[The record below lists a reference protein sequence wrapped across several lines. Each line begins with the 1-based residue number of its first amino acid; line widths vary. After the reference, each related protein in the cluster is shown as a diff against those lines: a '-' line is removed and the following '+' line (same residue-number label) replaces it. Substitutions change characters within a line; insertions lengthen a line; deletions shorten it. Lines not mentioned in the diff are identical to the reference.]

1 MKRSGCTSRIF
12 SCVQK
17 SRYLQQTQSLDV
29 IWLFCCIILFQNK
42 SFGNTGGQMNK
53 PAEKYQ
59 DADDARNVAI
69 LRERLTAE
77 VEGLRESLA
86 VWIEENT
93 QRAIDAAISIAMLET
108 AFDRYIEL
116 LGENDAF
123 ELIQSAFRRRGTR

>member
-1 MKRSGCTSRIF
+1 
-12 SCVQK
+12 
-17 SRYLQQTQSLDV
+17 
-29 IWLFCCIILFQNK
+29 
-42 SFGNTGGQMNK
+42 MNK

-69 LRERLTAE
+69 LREGLSAE

-93 QRAIDAAISIAMLET
+93 HRANDTAISIAMLET